1 MANCFPDHKLN
12 PLPTIVNLQPPDRF
26 KVANAFWRG
35 LQKIGLTPVAVLRQS
50 RLPVTLYDGE
60 KNLVSTEQFF
70 ALWRAVSE
78 LSADPAAG
86 LNLGRQL
93 EAESYHPLLIAA
105 LHSRDYRDCLNR
117 MARYKQFCSPEQM
130 RITETKDEALIE
142 FAWLHSTEEEPPR
155 LTDAAFSIV
164 VELGRRGS
172 GASIRPKRVELMR
185 AADPSRS
192 YETHF
197 QCPIK
202 YRSRRNALILHR
214 ADLDRIFTTHNAELV
229 EMLGSQLEKE
239 LAGRQAQARLGERV
253 KWILKRL
260 LAGNR
265 PDILTVARELGLSSR
280 TLQRKITE
288 EGANFRQLLLETR
301 KELVREYLVQP
312 AIEITEAA
320 YLLGYDDPNSFFRA
334 FRSWEGTTPAHWR
347 SLHQPSKGGRN

>member
-1 MANCFPDHKLN
+1 
-12 PLPTIVNLQPPDRF
+12 VNSQPPDRF

-70 ALWRAVSE
+70 ALWKAVEE

-86 LNLGRQL
+86 LKLGSQL
-93 EAESYHPLLIAA
+93 DAESYHPLLIAA
-105 LHSRDYRDCLNR
+105 LHSRDYRDCLAR

-130 RITETKDEALIE
+130 QITETKDEAVIE
-142 FAWLHSTEEEPPR
+142 FAWLHSTGKEPLR
-155 LTDAAFSIV
+155 LTDAAFAIV

-172 GASIRPKRVELMR
+172 GAPLRPKRVELR
-185 AADPSRS
+185 RPAEPVKP

-202 YRSRRNALILHR
+202 YRARRNALILHR
-214 ADLDRIFTTHNAELV
+214 VDLDRIFITHNADLV

-239 LAGRQAQARLGERV
+239 LAGRTAQTRLGERV

-288 EGANFRQLLLETR
+288 EGANFRQLLLEAR
-301 KELVREYLVQP
+301 KELVREYLTQP

-334 FRSWEGTTPAHWR
+334 FRSWEGTTPAQWR
-347 SLHQPSKGGRN
+347 SLQKTPRVGRN